1 MTVGSVVD
9 FKAFSQAAINI
20 DRETPTAATDLKAQV
35 DQYLAY
41 NKKDNRYFSTRRRDN
56 ERTIFTVYYGL
67 WDLLV
72 YSMMTKDQA
81 TGAIDES
88 IAGLFQ
94 ELDLLAENAAA
105 PIKVILPRM
114 IDVTF
119 LPCFQTRR
127 VNADRPYAM
136 DQHHMVFLLAYWNN
150 LLVHTAIDWTNGQ
163 IFMPDSNTVIM
174 EQVRAKQ
181 MHTTHSS
188 NTSASK
194 QAPLFEFIKQPCIES
209 NLASDILGLDGA
221 AKKKC
226 LDPTQHLFW

>member
-41 NKKDNRYFSTRRRDN
+41 NKKDNRYFSTRRRDD

-94 ELDLLAENAAA
+94 ELDLLAESAAA

-114 IDVTF
+114 IETSRFYHAFKQGESMQIGRTPWISITWYSYWLTGTTSWCIPQSIGRMVRSS
-119 LPCFQTRR
+119 CQTRTR
-127 VNADRPYAM
+127 
-136 DQHHMVFLLAYWNN
+136 
-150 LLVHTAIDWTNGQ
+150 
-163 IFMPDSNTVIM
+163 
-174 EQVRAKQ
+174 
-181 MHTTHSS
+181 SS
-188 NTSASK
+188 WSK
-194 QAPLFEFIKQPCIES
+194 
-209 NLASDILGLDGA
+209 
-221 AKKKC
+221 
-226 LDPTQHLFW
+226 